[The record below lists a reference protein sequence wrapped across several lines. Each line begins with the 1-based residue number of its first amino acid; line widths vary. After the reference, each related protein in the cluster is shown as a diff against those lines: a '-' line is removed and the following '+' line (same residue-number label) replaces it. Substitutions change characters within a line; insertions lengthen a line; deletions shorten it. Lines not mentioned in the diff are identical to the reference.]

1 MEPGSTNKQRTPSR
15 CREWERQRRI
25 KFNDAISKLGEI
37 VKSINRANNDEEADN
52 VQYPKIEIVQK
63 AILCLTNCLKE
74 KTQLKADIL
83 ALEIKLE
90 TIEKHKNNKKDVS
103 IQVTLGITKKSP
115 HCKCVKII
123 NQSTKTDNAKE
134 TTTTNP
140 KQTGKKTKVINR
152 CPPKLPKLL
161 PISNLKKEGTIV
173 MLPATPYIFPQ
184 RPVLFPQAPTIVLVD
199 TNLQPLNKQ
208 TTIPIINRNS
218 NDITKTTMVN
228 VLPISAYSHPLSA
241 KTKKSNSKPR
251 NNTIKKSVKR
261 PKLNG
266 SNDKKEENADKEK
279 PNEELSNK
287 NDDINSNDKKVEPA
301 EKVIET
307 IKGTV
312 VDDKSKSP
320 ELDKF
325 AITDDKSKNPELNK
339 LAIINETIT
348 STNKINIKP
357 KNDSNV
363 ILDNTLNN
371 LTGSPKCSGPS
382 IIKSNNGAIIATLP
396 NCTAGTEKITNTVTI
411 QEVNT
416 KCTKIPPD
424 KNIVESEYKNKE
436 NKMQTIM
443 DTTVCENVVD
453 AGNARLELA
462 EELLAASPTAAF
474 LMSFP
479 LVSGN
484 RADSPAEET
493 ANTTIVKESSRRNE
507 TPAQQISY
515 FDKSNLELKNKTS
528 SKSQNTTTTT
538 TTTTSNTLVDK
549 TIEQLKYENNKSMNF
564 KPSVPATVTNENPF
578 LNLPL
583 PSIVPSSCTL
593 TDSTFGLDFDCNVT
607 KTVTSQPT
615 TYSTTNNIFY
625 KSDPFNTVK
634 STIYS
639 TSSISSGHEF
649 NSLGLYPCAMDN
661 YSSKNKSDYSNV
673 EDNLMKINSS
683 RLTYDIDLGW
693 SHKSFDFVNCT
704 TGANTFHKDN
714 ILTTAAT
721 PFSTAY
727 NPFNPEFH
735 VPLVS
740 NSNKKNPASKTSTFP
755 EQITSL
761 YSQSTNL
768 WPEDVS
774 SIYTNS
780 NVSRNFIPKQQ
791 NFFPPENLHP
801 NINAK
806 TSVTKQFDNKNI
818 TENTPNIV
826 KSSPIVDQHIVEKY
840 TKKSSPNKMHI
851 NWMTSEIRPMQ
862 NNCNQNHINLKEPV
876 KIPYSQID
884 QVAKKLPQSDSCYFP
899 INMHNFPTQSNHEE
913 LQVWPTARPAGTT
926 EISIEPPPIN
936 LPTLV
941 GDLALG
947 PHDKKKS
954 EIGNRILPHTELQTC
969 GNFLSVTQL
978 MNRSSDNIMPSRSN
992 GPMNESQK
1000 SKQNLSHVLNES
1012 NRKTMPARLET
1023 HPQICYGFNDSKVS
1037 QPYEN
1042 INQFSQAKSKS
1053 NNKPDKIAKAQ
1064 KNNYSA
1070 EALIRGGTTC
1080 SQKLLDNN
1088 NTKFMGA
1095 SQKYNDFN
1103 VAHDSGVA
1111 QVSHFPPILDY
1122 SDNTYA
1128 GQQFSGTT
1136 LYNSTTNTI
1145 SNSFYSNFMPG
1156 SSNLM
1161 AGNYAGG
1168 SFSSEFVDY
1177 NQVAECNYS
1186 NQKFNEI
1193 KMKNNASTFQ
1203 QDKEQ
1208 SNYKSSRRESAPKH
1222 KLECSKKESS
1232 KKYQN
1237 KRTKLANEVEEW
1249 NESNLLWQNKPPV
1262 KRHQNLM
1269 SEELPFTNYVGNQM
1283 PAQYQPDFINS
1294 HIMQSNIQNA
1304 GPNTDRSLSS
1314 FPVASR
1320 ANFNLSALFPE
1331 ITMKVQ

>member
-1 MEPGSTNKQRTPSR
+1 MEPSSTNKQRTPSR

-63 AILCLTNCLKE
+63 AIICLTNCVQE
-74 KTQLKADIL
+74 KTKLKADIL

-90 TIEKHKNNKKDVS
+90 TIEKHKNNKNDVS
-103 IQVTLGITKKSP
+103 IQVTLGINKKIP
-115 HCKCVKII
+115 HCKCVKVM
-123 NQSTKTDNAKE
+123 NQSTKTDNCRE
-134 TTTTNP
+134 TTTTNL
-140 KQTGKKTKVINR
+140 KQTGKKTKIINR

-161 PISNLKKEGTIV
+161 PITNLKKEGTIV

-184 RPVLFPQAPTIVLVD
+184 RPVLFPQAPTFVLVD

-208 TTIPIINRNS
+208 ATIPIINRNS

-241 KTKKSNSKPR
+241 KTKKSNPKSR
-251 NNTIKKSVKR
+251 NNTNKKCVKR
-261 PKLNG
+261 VKFNG
-266 SNDKKEENADKEK
+266 SNDKKEEYADSKEK
-279 PNEELSNK
+279 PTEELADK
-287 NDDINSNDKKVEPA
+287 NDDMSSNDKKVSAA
-301 EKVIET
+301 ETVIET
-307 IKGTV
+307 SKGTV
-312 VDDKSKSP
+312 IN
-320 ELDKF
+320 E
-325 AITDDKSKNPELNK
+325 KSKNLESDK
-339 LAIINETIT
+339 LASSNETIT
-348 STNKINIKP
+348 TTNKINIKT

-363 ILDNTLNN
+363 TLDNTLDD
-371 LTGSPKCSGPS
+371 LTGSPKCAGPS
-382 IIKSNNGAIIATLP
+382 IIKSNKGTIIATLP
-396 NCTAGTEKITNTVTI
+396 NCTAATEKVINTITM
-411 QEVNT
+411 QEANT

-424 KNIVESEYKNKE
+424 KNIVESENKNKE
-436 NKMQTIM
+436 NKMQTII
-443 DTTVCENVVD
+443 DATICEHVVD

-484 RADSPAEET
+484 RADSPAEE
-493 ANTTIVKESSRRNE
+493 APSTTNVKETNRRNE
-507 TPAQQISY
+507 TPTQQISY

-528 SKSQNTTTTT
+528 SKSQNTTTTATT
-538 TTTTSNTLVDK
+538 TTTTSNTVVDK
-549 TIEQLKYENNKSMNF
+549 AIEQQKYENNKSMNL
-564 KPSVPATVTNENPF
+564 KPTVTVTVTNENPF

-625 KSDPFNTVK
+625 KSDPFNSVK

-661 YSSKNKSDYSNV
+661 YSGKNKSDYSNV

-735 VPLVS
+735 VPLVT
-740 NSNKKNPASKTSTFP
+740 NSNKKNPVSKASTFP

-791 NFFPPENLHP
+791 NFFSPENLHP

-806 TSVTKQFDNKNI
+806 TIVAKQFDNKNM
-818 TENTPNIV
+818 TDNTPNIV

-840 TKKSSPNKMHI
+840 TKKSPNKMHI
-851 NWMTSEIRPMQ
+851 NWMTSEIRPLQ
-862 NNCNQNHINLKEPV
+862 NNCNQNHTNLKEPV

-884 QVAKKLPQSDSCYFP
+884 QVTKKLPQSDSCYFP

-954 EIGNRILPHTELQTC
+954 EIGNRILPHTDLQTC

-978 MNRSSDNIMPSRSN
+978 MNRSNDNIMPSRTN
-992 GPMNESQK
+992 GPMNEPQK
-1000 SKQNLSHVLNES
+1000 SKQNLSHVVNET

-1037 QPYEN
+1037 HPYEN
-1042 INQFSQAKSKS
+1042 INQFSQTKSKP
-1053 NNKPDKIAKAQ
+1053 NNKPDKNAKAQ

-1080 SQKLLDNN
+1080 SQKLQDNN
-1088 NTKFMGA
+1088 NTKFMGT

-1122 SDNTYA
+1122 SDNNYA
-1128 GQQFSGTT
+1128 GQQFSGTS

-1186 NQKFNEI
+1186 NQKYNEI

-1203 QDKEQ
+1203 QDKEPT
-1208 SNYKSSRRESAPKH
+1208 NYKSSRRESAPKH

-1232 KKYQN
+1232 KKYQS

-1249 NESNLLWQNKPPV
+1249 NENNLLWQNKAPV

-1283 PAQYQPDFINS
+1283 PTQYQPDFFNS

-1304 GPNTDRSLSS
+1304 GTNTDRSLSS